1 MCECDCELVMI
12 WKERFSAKPAM
23 EHTFEKIEILI
34 EGLNTVMNY
43 AFNEND
49 TEIEYE
55 LRTLIQSKSS
65 SGFDSTLLD
74 LLVVG
79 RKGKIYQKKITILLL
94 YHLFGIN
101 H

>member
-1 MCECDCELVMI
+1 
-12 WKERFSAKPAM
+12 
-23 EHTFEKIEILI
+23 
-34 EGLNTVMNY
+34 MNY

-74 LLVVG
+74 LLG
-79 RKGKIYQKKITILLL
+79 SWTARGKIYRKK
-94 YHLFGIN
+94 
-101 H
+101 